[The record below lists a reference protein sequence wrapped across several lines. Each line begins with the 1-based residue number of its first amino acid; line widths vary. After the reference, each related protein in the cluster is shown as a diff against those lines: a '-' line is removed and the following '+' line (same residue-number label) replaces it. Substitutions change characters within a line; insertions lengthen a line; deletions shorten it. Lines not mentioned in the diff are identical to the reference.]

1 MLYYGIVQLIPLFL
15 YSAVYATT
23 PEIRTLATDTVVQ
36 KECISY
42 VARQGRPRPTFRSIF
57 EMYCSFHHS
66 NSVRDVCAR
75 TNPHSLGIDERK
87 LVQYGVMK
95 GLLRRLHK
103 YPIDL
108 KRSGDNATKSK
119 PVAKY
124 FDGAHSY
131 DDICAKT
138 GEQAMFY
145 AHSFENKLF
154 HAILADQYNLL
165 YKEWEEVVLE

>member
-1 MLYYGIVQLIPLFL
+1 MP
-15 YSAVYATT
+15 A
-23 PEIRTLATDTVVQ
+23 
-36 KECISY
+36 C
-42 VARQGRPRPTFRSIF
+42 
-57 EMYCSFHHS
+57 
-66 NSVRDVCAR
+66 
-75 TNPHSLGIDERK
+75 RK

-108 KRSGDNATKSK
+108 KHSPETSIARGK

-138 GEQAMFY
+138 GKGLVFL
-145 AHSFENKLF
+145 KTT
-154 HAILADQYNLL
+154 LALHL
-165 YKEWEEVVLE
+165 VWGHFSTSGLPLTTRHERCK